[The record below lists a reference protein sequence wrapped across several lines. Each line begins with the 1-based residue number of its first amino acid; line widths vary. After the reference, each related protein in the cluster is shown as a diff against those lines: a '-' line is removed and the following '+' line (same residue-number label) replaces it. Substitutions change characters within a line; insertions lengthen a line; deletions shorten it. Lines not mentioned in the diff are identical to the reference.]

1 MNLKFYKD
9 TNRIG
14 GGITEITSHG
24 SRIILDFGSDLPNGD
39 SATPEPI
46 PQIDGVT
53 YGKPDCDGIFI
64 THYHGDHNGLLQY
77 VLPEIP
83 VFMGEGAKAVSAV
96 LCKRIHKEF
105 LPRIE
110 GIEGVTAPKKIN
122 IGNAFRVMPI
132 RVDHSAFD
140 AYMYVIEL
148 LQENKK
154 ILFTGDYRS
163 HGFIGKA
170 LLPTARKYIGKVDC
184 IITEGTMLSRKE
196 KNIETENELERR
208 AEKIMKNEEAL
219 FVLCSSTNID
229 RIAALYNAAMK
240 TGRVFVVDEY
250 QRDVLQAVDQNCND
264 TPFYQ
269 CRNLFVYSDKHLRSD
284 KVAKYFN
291 DKGFCMLV
299 RSNGDKFVKRMQ
311 PYRKGGLLL
320 YSMWNGYKDSSENVK
335 EFLRTWGAGR
345 IENFHT
351 SGHASAETIKKLC
364 NICSD
369 ENTVILPMHTE
380 AAERFKDIGLN
391 GKIFYPRQ
399 DTCYDWQ
406 NINEE
411 SKM

>member
-1 MNLKFYKD
+1 MKLRFYKN

-39 SATPEPI
+39 NPAQEFMPRIE
-46 PQIDGVT
+46 GVT

-77 VLPEIP
+77 VLPAIP
-83 VFMGEGAKAVSAV
+83 VFMGKGAKAVFSV
-96 LCKRIHKEF
+96 LCGRINKEL
-105 LPRIE
+105 LPRVE
-110 GIEGVTAPKKIN
+110 GIKNAEPADVIN

-196 KNIETENELERR
+196 KNIETEYALERR
-208 AEKIMKNEEAL
+208 AEKLMREENAL

-229 RIAALYNAAMK
+229 RIAALYHAAMK
-240 TGRVFVVDEY
+240 TGRAFVVDEY
-250 QRDVLQAVDQNCND
+250 QRDVLQAVDQNCKN

-269 CRNLFVYSDKHLRSD
+269 CRNLFVYSDRHVNND
-284 KVAKYFN
+284 KIKKYFN

-299 RSNGDKFVKRMQ
+299 RSSGNKFVKRME
-311 PYRKGGLLL
+311 PYRNNGLLL
-320 YSMWNGYKDSSENVK
+320 YSIWNGYKDYGNVK
-335 EFLRTWGAGR
+335 GFLQAWGDGR

-351 SGHASAETIKKLC
+351 SGHASTETIRELC

-369 ENTVILPMHTE
+369 ENTIILPMHTE
-380 AAERFKDIGLN
+380 AAEKFKDLGLD
-391 GKIFYPRQ
+391 GKIFYPQQ
-399 DTCYDWQ
+399 DICYDWQ
-406 NINEE
+406 NLI
-411 SKM
+411 

>member
-1 MNLKFYKD
+1 MF
-9 TNRIG
+9 
-14 GGITEITSHG
+14 S
-24 SRIILDFGSDLPNGD
+24 
-39 SATPEPI
+39 
-46 PQIDGVT
+46 
-53 YGKPDCDGIFI
+53 
-64 THYHGDHNGLLQY
+64 
-77 VLPEIP
+77 
-83 VFMGEGAKAVSAV
+83 V
-96 LCKRIHKEF
+96 LCGRIHKEL
-105 LPRIE
+105 LPKVEDIRNVE
-110 GIEGVTAPKKIN
+110 PADVIN

-184 IITEGTMLSRKE
+184 IITEGTMLSREE
-196 KNIETENELERR
+196 KRIETEHELERR
-208 AEKIMKNEEAL
+208 AEKIMKNEKAL

-229 RIAALYNAAMK
+229 RIAALYHAAMK

-250 QRDVLQAVDQNCND
+250 QRDVMQAVDQNCKN

-284 KVAKYFN
+284 KVAKYFK

-311 PYRKGGLLL
+311 PYCNDGLLL

-335 EFLRTWGAGR
+335 EFLRTWGDGR
-345 IENFHT
+345 IENLHT
-351 SGHASAETIKKLC
+351 SGHASAETIKELC

-369 ENTVILPMHTE
+369 ENTVILPMHTDAPE
-380 AAERFKDIGLN
+380 KFKDIGLN
-391 GKIFYPRQ
+391 GKIFYPQQ
-399 DTCYDWQ
+399 DICYDWQ
-406 NINEE
+406 NLI
-411 SKM
+411 

>member
-14 GGITEITSHG
+14 GGITEIISHG

-39 SATPEPI
+39 DATPEPI
-46 PQIDGVT
+46 PRIDGVT

-83 VFMGEGAKAVSAV
+83 VFMGKGAKAVFSV

-110 GIEGVTAPKKIN
+110 GIKEAEPADVIKI
-122 IGNAFRVMPI
+122 GDAFSILPI

-163 HGFIGKA
+163 HGFTGKG
-170 LLPTARKYIGKVDC
+170 LLPAAKKYIGKVDC
-184 IITEGTMLSRKE
+184 IITEGTMLSREE
-196 KNIETENELERR
+196 KRIETEHELERR
-208 AEKIMKNEEAL
+208 AEKIMKNEKAL

-229 RIAALYNAAMK
+229 RIAALYHAAMK

-250 QRDVLQAVDQNCND
+250 QREVMQAVDQNCND

-269 CRNLFVYSDKHLRSD
+269 CRNLFVYSDKNVNND
-284 KVAKYFN
+284 KITKYFI

-299 RSNGDKFVKRMQ
+299 RSNGDKFIKRMQ
-311 PYRKGGLLL
+311 PYRKNGLLL
-320 YSMWNGYKDSSENVK
+320 YSIWNGYKDRSGSAK
-335 EFLRTWGAGR
+335 KFLQSWGDGR

-351 SGHASAETIKKLC
+351 SGHAAAETIKKLC

-380 AAERFKDIGLN
+380 APEKFKNLGLE
-391 GKIFYPRQ
+391 GKIFYPQQ
-399 DTCYDWQ
+399 DICYDWQ
-406 NINEE
+406 DI
-411 SKM
+411 KKD